1 MGEGTTAAPMRSN
14 RAWIA
19 GVAGVV
25 AAGVVVRVVYVL
37 VVLDDVPSGLDSIWY
52 QLQGGSIRDGTG
64 YVVPTTLFTG
74 EYTPTAAFPPL
85 YPAYQALWQMVFDAG
100 PASVRLAGVVPATAA
115 VILTALLGHR
125 VVGAGVGLA
134 AAAAVA
140 IHPGL
145 VAADGSAMSENLTV
159 PLTVAAQLLALR
171 FVDSG
176 RRPVLVVLGPVLG
189 LAVLTR
195 QDLLFLGLILVIWI
209 VVVMPGSWRDKTAA
223 GALVAVGAAVVI
235 APWLVR
241 NSQAVDTIA
250 VSTLSPTSAVAGAN
264 CASTYRGPDVGS
276 WDYDCVV
283 AARPSEASEREV
295 GELGLTERDLMSAYQ
310 AAAVDH
316 IRHNLGRV
324 PLVVAAREARAWSL
338 WDPRDLAR
346 RDAEESRRYGW
357 QVRARPLEAVFAL
370 VGAVGLAALVRRNAA
385 RALVLVAPVIAVVVS
400 VALGYG
406 NPRFNV
412 IAQPSL
418 AIGVMALAGDGVA
431 RLRRRGSARLMWG
444 QESSLSRW

>member
-1 MGEGTTAAPMRSN
+1 MGEGTTAAPARSN
-14 RAWIA
+14 RAWLV
-19 GVAGVV
+19 GLAGVV
-25 AAGVVVRVVYVL
+25 AGSVVVRVLYVL

-52 QLQGGSIRDGTG
+52 QLQGGSIRHGTG

-74 EYTPTAAFPPL
+74 EHTPTAAFPPL
-85 YPAYQALWQMVFDAG
+85 YPAYQALWQWVCDAG
-100 PASVRLAGVVPATAA
+100 PASVRLAGVIPAAAA
-115 VILTALLGHR
+115 VALTGLLGR
-125 VVGAGVGLA
+125 RLAGSGVGLA

-159 PLTVAAQLLALR
+159 PLTLAAQLLALR

-176 RRPVLVVLGPVLG
+176 RRPVLVVLGPILG

-195 QDLLFLGLILVIWI
+195 QDLLFLGLILAIWL
-209 VVVMPGSWRDKTAA
+209 VAVMPGSWRDKTTA
-223 GALVAVGAAVVI
+223 GALLAVGAAVVI
-235 APWLVR
+235 TPWLVR
-241 NSQAVDTIA
+241 NRQAVDTIA
-250 VSTLSPTSAVAGAN
+250 VSTLSPTSALAGAN

-283 AARPSEASEREV
+283 AARPSDASETEV
-295 GELGLTERDLMSAYQ
+295 AELGLTERDLMSAYQ
-310 AAAVDH
+310 SAAADH
-316 IRHNLGRV
+316 VRHNLGRV
-324 PLVVAAREARAWSL
+324 PLVVAAREARAWSF

-357 QVRARPLEAVFAL
+357 QVRARPLEAVFTVA
-370 VGAVGLAALVRRNAA
+370 GAVGLVALVRRGGA
-385 RALVLVAPVIAVVVS
+385 RALVLVAPVLAVVVS

-418 AIGVMALAGDGVA
+418 AIGAMALAGEGVA
-431 RLRRRGSARLMWG
+431 RLRRRASAA
-444 QESSLSRW
+444 